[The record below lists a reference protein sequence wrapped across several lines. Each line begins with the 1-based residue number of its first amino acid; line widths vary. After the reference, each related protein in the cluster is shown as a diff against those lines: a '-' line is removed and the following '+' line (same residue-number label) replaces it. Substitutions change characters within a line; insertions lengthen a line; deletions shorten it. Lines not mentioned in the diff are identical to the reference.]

1 MGERKNSPS
10 DKSVQMSYDSNGM
23 RTQKS
28 VDGVKTNYYYD
39 SNKNLIAL
47 VKGNDTLLFY
57 YDSDGNTVEKTFVNG
72 QTKTITTGT
81 DKGAKNMKKII
92 QPISILLIITLLSAI
107 CIIPYAATIVNGG
120 NYEFTVVDATKVQKY
135 VVGMIDLT
143 DDEKFLYDTNGDNVL
158 TVIDAT
164 NIQKIIVGSQ
174 FDTSEP
180 SSLTETTSVY
190 GTEASTETTI
200 SNFSSACTEVTTE
213 YSETTAYTEA
223 TTECVEETTIVDEPS
238 TESTE
243 TTTEE
248 VTELSTEEYTEQI
261 TEQPTTEPKPTVP
274 PKSVKFNKNTIT
286 LGVGESYTLI
296 TTIENGD
303 ISQVAFTTSDRKV
316 ATVDNNGKITAVG
329 TGTATITANT
339 YNGLK
344 TQCKVTVKKLANSIK
359 LDKTSITLGIG
370 EQYDFSSYVPSGTAA
385 YYRSYY
391 SDDPNIAFVQ
401 KAGGLM
407 TAKKA
412 GTTTVRCKM
421 PNGTQATCN
430 VTVKP
435 LATSLK
441 LNASEI
447 VLYIGQSFDINSSV
461 QKGTAAY
468 YRLYSSSNSKIAAVT
483 RGGGVVKG
491 VATGKAT
498 VTCTLNNGKKA
509 ICNVYIMPQ
518 SKKISNVPLIG
529 QSKLPTGCETCSAT
543 MLLNFYGYK
552 ISETTFADKYL
563 IKKPFGY
570 SNGSYTGPDPNCAFV
585 GTPYSSNSYGA
596 YAPIMVKCMNKY
608 LSDKSYKAVE
618 ISGKSL
624 EYLSGKYVAQG
635 QPIMVWATI
644 NMSPSFKTTTWR
656 VNYTD
661 ENAKYKLGSYY
672 TWTAGEHCLLLT
684 GYDKDYYYF
693 NDPWTNAR
701 TRYSKNLVNTRYNEL
716 GKQAVVMVKK

>member
-1 MGERKNSPS
+1 MTNKFRKILSS
-10 DKSVQMSYDSNGM
+10 
-23 RTQKS
+23 T
-28 VDGVKTNYYYD
+28 
-39 SNKNLIAL
+39 IA
-47 VKGNDTLLFY
+47 G
-57 YDSDGNTVEKTFVNG
+57 S
-72 QTKTITTGT
+72 
-81 DKGAKNMKKII
+81 
-92 QPISILLIITLLSAI
+92 LLICSAI
-107 CIIPYAATIVNGG
+107 GSTMSVSAATASK
-120 NYEFTVVDATKVQKY
+120 YEYSVSDATQLQKY
-135 VVGMIDLT
+135 LVSLCDLT
-143 DDEKFLYDTNGDNVL
+143 DTQKVLYDIDKNGEL
-158 TVIDAT
+158 TITDAT
-164 NIQKIIVGSQ
+164 NIQKIVVGLTSDVPSENPTSSIV
-174 FDTSEP
+174 
-180 SSLTETTSVY
+180 
-190 GTEASTETTI
+190 
-200 SNFSSACTEVTTE
+200 
-213 YSETTAYTEA
+213 
-223 TTECVEETTIVDEPS
+223 
-238 TESTE
+238 ESTTM
-243 TTTEE
+243 TTTEPTQATT
-248 VTELSTEEYTEQI
+248 VSTTNPATVEPTTIEPT
-261 TEQPTTEPKPTVP
+261 TEQPTTEPKPTSVP
-274 PKSVKFNKNTIT
+274 ESVKLNKNDIT
-286 LGVGESYTLI
+286 FGIGEKYTLV
-296 TTIENGD
+296 TTVENGD

-391 SDDPNIAFVQ
+391 SDDPNIASVQ

-447 VLYIGQSFDINSSV
+447 VLYIGQSFDLNSSIP
-461 QKGTAAY
+461 KGTAAY
-468 YRLYSSSNSKIAAVT
+468 YRLYSSNNSKIATAT
-483 RGGGVVKG
+483 RAGGIVKG
-491 VATGKAT
+491 IGVGKTT

-509 ICNVYIMPQ
+509 ICDVYVVPKA
-518 SKKISNVPLIG
+518 KKISNVPLIG

-563 IKKPFGY
+563 VKKPFGY

-596 YAPIMVKCMNKY
+596 YAPIMAKCMNKY
-608 LSDKSYKAVE
+608 LSNKSYKAVE

-635 QPIMVWATI
+635 QPIMIWATI

-672 TWTAGEHCLLLT
+672 TWIAGEHCLLLT

-693 NDPWTNAR
+693 NDPWTNTR
-701 TRYSKNLVNTRYNEL
+701 TRYSKSLVNTRYNEL
-716 GKQAVVMVKK
+716 GKQVVVMVKK

>member
-1 MGERKNSPS
+1 
-10 DKSVQMSYDSNGM
+10 
-23 RTQKS
+23 
-28 VDGVKTNYYYD
+28 
-39 SNKNLIAL
+39 
-47 VKGNDTLLFY
+47 
-57 YDSDGNTVEKTFVNG
+57 
-72 QTKTITTGT
+72 
-81 DKGAKNMKKII
+81 MKKII

-120 NYEFTVVDATKVQKY
+120 NGNYEFTVMDATNVQKY

-190 GTEASTETTI
+190 GTEASTESSKMTTENMKFTETTI
-200 SNFSSACTEVTTE
+200 SDFSSACTEVTTE
-213 YSETTAYTEA
+213 YTETTAYTET
-223 TTECVEETTIVDEPS
+223 TTECVEETTIVDEPLTESTESTTEEVTAPS

-248 VTELSTEEYTEQI
+248 VTEPLTEEYTEQI

-274 PKSVKFNKNTIT
+274 PKSVKFNKNEIT

-359 LDKTSITLGIG
+359 LDKTSITLGTG

-385 YYRSYY
+385 YFRSYY

-421 PNGTQATCN
+421 PNGTEATCN

-447 VLYIGQSFDINSSV
+447 VLYIGQSFDLNSSIP
-461 QKGTAAY
+461 KGTAAY
-468 YRLYSSSNSKIAAVT
+468 YRLYSSNNSKIATAT
-483 RGGGVVKG
+483 RAGGIVKG
-491 VATGKAT
+491 ISVGRTT

-509 ICNVYIMPQ
+509 ICDVYVVPKA
-518 SKKISNVPLIG
+518 KKISNVPLIG

-543 MLLNFYGYK
+543 MLLKHYGYN

-563 IKKPFGY
+563 VKKPFGY

-596 YAPIMVKCMNKY
+596 YAPIMVKCMNK
-608 LSDKSYKAVE
+608 LPFRQIIQGCRNQREKS
-618 ISGKSL
+618 
-624 EYLSGKYVAQG
+624 
-635 QPIMVWATI
+635 
-644 NMSPSFKTTTWR
+644 
-656 VNYTD
+656 
-661 ENAKYKLGSYY
+661 
-672 TWTAGEHCLLLT
+672 
-684 GYDKDYYYF
+684 
-693 NDPWTNAR
+693 
-701 TRYSKNLVNTRYNEL
+701 
-716 GKQAVVMVKK
+716 

>member
-1 MGERKNSPS
+1 MTNKFRKILSS
-10 DKSVQMSYDSNGM
+10 
-23 RTQKS
+23 T
-28 VDGVKTNYYYD
+28 
-39 SNKNLIAL
+39 IA
-47 VKGNDTLLFY
+47 G
-57 YDSDGNTVEKTFVNG
+57 S
-72 QTKTITTGT
+72 
-81 DKGAKNMKKII
+81 
-92 QPISILLIITLLSAI
+92 LLICSAI
-107 CIIPYAATIVNGG
+107 GSTMSVSAATASK
-120 NYEFTVVDATKVQKY
+120 YEYSVSDATQLQKY
-135 VVGMIDLT
+135 LVSLCDLT
-143 DDEKFLYDTNGDNVL
+143 DTQKVLYDIDKNGEL
-158 TVIDAT
+158 TITDAT
-164 NIQKIIVGSQ
+164 NIQKIVVGL
-174 FDTSEP
+174 TSDIP
-180 SSLTETTSVY
+180 SENPTSSTVESTTM
-190 GTEASTETTI
+190 TATKPTQATTTI
-200 SNFSSACTEVTTE
+200 
-213 YSETTAYTEA
+213 
-223 TTECVEETTIVDEPS
+223 EP
-238 TESTE
+238 T
-243 TTTEE
+243 
-248 VTELSTEEYTEQI
+248 
-261 TEQPTTEPKPTVP
+261 TEQPTTEPKPTSV
-274 PKSVKFNKNTIT
+274 PKSVKLNKNDIT
-286 LGVGESYTLI
+286 FGIGEKYTLV
-296 TTIENGD
+296 TTVENGD

-344 TQCKVTVKKLANSIK
+344 AKCKVTVKKLADSIK
-359 LDKTSITLGIG
+359 LDKTSITLGVG

-385 YYRSYY
+385 YFRSYY
-391 SDDPNIAFVQ
+391 SDDPNIAFIQ

-461 QKGTAAY
+461 PKGTAAY

-543 MLLNFYGYK
+543 MLLKHYGYN

-563 IKKPFGY
+563 VKKPFGY

-635 QPIMVWATI
+635 QPIMIWATI
-644 NMSPSFKTTTWR
+644 NMLPSFKTTTWR

-672 TWTAGEHCLLLT
+672 TWIAREHCLVMT
-684 GYDKDYYYF
+684 GYDNYYYYF

-701 TRYSKNLVNTRYNEL
+701 TRYSKSLVNTRYNEL

>member
-1 MGERKNSPS
+1 
-10 DKSVQMSYDSNGM
+10 
-23 RTQKS
+23 
-28 VDGVKTNYYYD
+28 
-39 SNKNLIAL
+39 
-47 VKGNDTLLFY
+47 
-57 YDSDGNTVEKTFVNG
+57 
-72 QTKTITTGT
+72 
-81 DKGAKNMKKII
+81 MKKII
-92 QPISILLIITLLSAI
+92 QPISILLIITLLSAM

-120 NYEFTVVDATKVQKY
+120 NGNYEFTVMDATKVQKY

-248 VTELSTEEYTEQI
+248 VTEPSTEEYTEQI

-359 LDKTSITLGIG
+359 LDKTSIILGVG

-407 TAKKA
+407 TAEKA

-461 QKGTAAY
+461 PKGTAAY

-498 VTCTLNNGKKA
+498 VTCALNNGKKA

-563 IKKPFGY
+563 VKKPFGY

-701 TRYSKNLVNTRYNEL
+701 TRYSKSLVNTRYNEL

>member
-1 MGERKNSPS
+1 
-10 DKSVQMSYDSNGM
+10 
-23 RTQKS
+23 
-28 VDGVKTNYYYD
+28 
-39 SNKNLIAL
+39 
-47 VKGNDTLLFY
+47 
-57 YDSDGNTVEKTFVNG
+57 
-72 QTKTITTGT
+72 
-81 DKGAKNMKKII
+81 MKKII
-92 QPISILLIITLLSAI
+92 QTISILLIITLLSVI
-107 CIIPYAATIVNGG
+107 CTIPYAATIVNGG

-180 SSLTETTSVY
+180 SSLTETTSAY
-190 GTEASTETTI
+190 GTEASTESTKMTTENMEFTETTI
-200 SNFSSACTEVTTE
+200 SDFSSACTEVTTE
-213 YSETTAYTEA
+213 YTET

-243 TTTEE
+243 TT
-248 VTELSTEEYTEQI
+248 TEEYTEQI

-274 PKSVKFNKNTIT
+274 PKSVKFNKNGIT

-385 YYRSYY
+385 YFRSYY

-421 PNGTQATCN
+421 PNGTEATCN

-447 VLYIGQSFDINSSV
+447 VLYIGQSFDLNSSIP
-461 QKGTAAY
+461 KGTAAY
-468 YRLYSSSNSKIAAVT
+468 YRLYSSNNSKIATAT
-483 RGGGVVKG
+483 RAGGIVKG
-491 VATGKAT
+491 ISVGRTT

-509 ICNVYIMPQ
+509 ICDVYVVPKA
-518 SKKISNVPLIG
+518 KKISNVPLIG

-543 MLLNFYGYK
+543 MLLKHYGYN

-563 IKKPFGY
+563 VKKPFGY

-635 QPIMVWATI
+635 QPIMIWATI
-644 NMSPSFKTTTWR
+644 NMLPSFKTTTWR

-672 TWTAGEHCLLLT
+672 TWIAREHCLVMT
-684 GYDKDYYYF
+684 GYDNYYYYF

-701 TRYSKNLVNTRYNEL
+701 TRYSKSVVNSRYAEL
-716 GKQAVVMVKK
+716 GKQAVIMVKK

>member
-1 MGERKNSPS
+1 
-10 DKSVQMSYDSNGM
+10 
-23 RTQKS
+23 
-28 VDGVKTNYYYD
+28 
-39 SNKNLIAL
+39 
-47 VKGNDTLLFY
+47 
-57 YDSDGNTVEKTFVNG
+57 
-72 QTKTITTGT
+72 
-81 DKGAKNMKKII
+81 MKKII

-120 NYEFTVVDATKVQKY
+120 NYEFTVMDATKVQKY

-200 SNFSSACTEVTTE
+200 SNFSSACAEVTTE

-248 VTELSTEEYTEQI
+248 VTEPSTEEYTEQITEQI

-359 LDKTSITLGIG
+359 LDKTSITLGVG
-370 EQYDFSSYVPSGTAA
+370 EQYDFSSSIPNGTAA
-385 YYRSYY
+385 YFRSYY
-391 SDDPNIAFVQ
+391 SDNTAIATVQ
-401 KAGGLM
+401 KSGGLM
-407 TAKKA
+407 TAKTA
-412 GTTTVRCKM
+412 GTTTIRCKLSS
-421 PNGTQATCN
+421 GREATCK
-430 VTVKP
+430 VTVKSAP
-435 LATSLK
+435 SSVTLNYTTSTLK
-441 LNASEI
+441 
-447 VLYIGQSFDINSSV
+447 VGQSEAIKVTYNNN
-461 QKGTAAY
+461 AY
-468 YRLYSSSNSKIAAVT
+468 SFKNKWTSSN
-483 RGGGVVKG
+483 
-491 VATGKAT
+491 
-498 VTCTLNNGKKA
+498 
-509 ICNVYIMPQ
+509 
-518 SKKISNVPLIG
+518 
-529 QSKLPTGCETCSAT
+529 
-543 MLLNFYGYK
+543 
-552 ISETTFADKYL
+552 
-563 IKKPFGY
+563 
-570 SNGSYTGPDPNCAFV
+570 
-585 GTPYSSNSYGA
+585 
-596 YAPIMVKCMNKY
+596 
-608 LSDKSYKAVE
+608 
-618 ISGKSL
+618 
-624 EYLSGKYVAQG
+624 KYVA
-635 QPIMVWATI
+635 TI
-644 NMSPSFKTTTWR
+644 NSDGKIYAKSLGSTTISYRTYNNKTASFKLTVSGSAVKCLDISTWQGYVDFNKVKSAGYNYVILRAGFGREYSQKDNTFERNYANAKAAGIKVGVYWFSYSTSPSDAYREANACLYCLNGKR
-656 VNYTD
+656 LDMPVYYDLEYQPAMSMSNSNYTQMALNFCSTIKKAGYKSGVYSSASVYGYLLNRQTLINNGVSIW
-661 ENAKYKLGSYY
+661 NAQWSSYCSVPCDI
-672 TWTAGEHCLLLT
+672 WQ
-684 GYDKDYYYF
+684 
-693 NDPWTNAR
+693 
-701 TRYSKNLVNTRYNEL
+701 YSEKGQVNGISASVDMNYIHNLN
-716 GKQAVVMVKK
+716 VVD